1 MQDNSTLS
9 ASADRT
15 GARAPIT
22 SSFSRPAALAGGAI
36 GLVILTAAA
45 TALMVRSP
53 GSKEGADSRGTSAVA
68 LVGDASKTR
77 GSGAV
82 LPQAP
87 ADFPD
92 KMEPKAD
99 PKPDSAEAPAPK
111 RAPVQSHKG
120 SGNTTAAGT
129 KASPAAAPARAVA
142 SACTTCGVVEA
153 VAPVKK
159 KGEATGVG
167 AVGGAVV
174 GGLLGNAMGGGDGR
188 KAMTVIG
195 AVGGGVAGNAIEKNA
210 RATTQYQVT
219 VRMEDGTVRTL
230 TQSSAPAV
238 GQKVTVEGSLL
249 KNRA

>member
-1 MQDNSTLS
+1 MQDNSTLN
-9 ASADRT
+9 ASADRA
-15 GARAPIT
+15 GARTPIT
-22 SSFSRPAALAGGAI
+22 STFSRPAAIAGGAI

-53 GSKEGADSRGTSAVA
+53 GSKDGADSRGTSAVA

-77 GSGAV
+77 SSGTV

-87 ADFPD
+87 ADFPE

-99 PKPDSAEAPAPK
+99 AKADPAEAAAPK
-111 RAPVQSHKG
+111 RAPVQASKG
-120 SGNTTAAGT
+120 SVNTAAGA
-129 KASPAAAPARAVA
+129 KASPAAPARAVA

-153 VAPVKK
+153 VTPVKK

-238 GQKVTVEGSLL
+238 GQKVTVEGSSL

>member
-15 GARAPIT
+15 GTGTPIT

-45 TALMVRSP
+45 TALIVRSP
-53 GSKEGADSRGTSAVA
+53 GSKDGADSRGTSAVA

-87 ADFPD
+87 ADFPE

-99 PKPDSAEAPAPK
+99 AKPDTAEAAAPK
-111 RAPVQSHKG
+111 RAPVQASKG
-120 SGNTTAAGT
+120 GGSIAAGT
-129 KASPAAAPARAVA
+129 KASPAAAPAVA

-153 VAPVKK
+153 VTPVKK

-174 GGLLGNAMGGGDGR
+174 GGLLGNTMGGGDGR

-195 AVGGGVAGNAIEKNA
+195 AVGGGVAGNAIEKNV

-219 VRMEDGTVRTL
+219 VRMEDGTVRTV
-230 TQSSAPAV
+230 TQASAPAV